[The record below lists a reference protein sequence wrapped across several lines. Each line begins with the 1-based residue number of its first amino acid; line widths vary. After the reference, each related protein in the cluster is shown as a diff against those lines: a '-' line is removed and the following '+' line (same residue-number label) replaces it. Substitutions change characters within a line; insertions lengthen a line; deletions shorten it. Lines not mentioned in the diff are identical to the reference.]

1 MKIKIFHLLH
11 LFVGSLFVRVHSLYG
26 MMSTLTLFV
35 VVQSLYLIDVYFS
48 WNKLPVFTVFVVL
61 NRDKNDELVDR
72 QIPQNV
78 VAFAVVTWLVKNYR
92 LYAFIQRNIKMWNVV
107 SGSVKK
113 CDLFLKYIVLQFQ
126 FPKLLLLVTS

>member
-48 WNKLPVFTVFVVL
+48 WNKLPVFTVFVAL
-61 NRDKNDELVDR
+61 NRDKNDELADR
-72 QIPQNV
+72 QIP
-78 VAFAVVTWLVKNYR
+78 
-92 LYAFIQRNIKMWNVV
+92 
-107 SGSVKK
+107 
-113 CDLFLKYIVLQFQ
+113 
-126 FPKLLLLVTS
+126 